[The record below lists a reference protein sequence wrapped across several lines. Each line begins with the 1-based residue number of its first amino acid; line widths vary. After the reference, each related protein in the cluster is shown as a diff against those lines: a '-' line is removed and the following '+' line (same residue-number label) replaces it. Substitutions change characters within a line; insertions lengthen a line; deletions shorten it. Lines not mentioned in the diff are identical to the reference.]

1 MFNLCGYILITLNLY
16 HQTLINFLKQQYH
29 LIYTNHKLT
38 SSLETGPLAPTE
50 PGPRETQMNLVSRE
64 PGRGRCFPGARPWSL
79 FCMHRDRPW
88 RLCRQPII

>member
-64 PGRGRCFPGARPWSL
+64 PGRGRCFACTGTGPGVFAGNQSSKS
-79 FCMHRDRPW
+79 CM
-88 RLCRQPII
+88 LGA